1 LRNRMT
7 NSDTPEP
14 QLSIVMPAFN
24 EDRRLGPALDQLK
37 RHFESSP
44 MTVEIII
51 VDDGSTDD
59 TAGVARR
66 FEPGVM
72 TVRLIR
78 NRVNR
83 GKGYSVRRG
92 MRKASGAMILMTD
105 TDQSTPIY
113 ELARV
118 APFLSEGY
126 DVVIGSRDLDE
137 SQITQRQPR
146 HRHGMGLLM
155 RGLRRKLM
163 LRDIRDTQCG
173 FKLFSRRAAKAIF
186 RRVREEGF
194 PFDCEAL
201 MLARKMGYRIKEVG
215 VVWCNDPDS
224 RVRPVRDSIRMVI
237 GLVRILCRMRGMRGK
252 NESDGS
258 SSPRG

>member
-1 LRNRMT
+1 MT
-7 NSDTPEP
+7 DTDTSDPR
-14 QLSIVMPAFN
+14 LSIVMPAFN
-24 EDRRLGPALDQLK
+24 EDRRLGPALDQIK
-37 RHFESSP
+37 RYFESSP
-44 MTVEIII
+44 MTVELII

-59 TAGVARR
+59 TIGVARR
-66 FEPGVM
+66 FDSGDM

-92 MRKASGAMILMTD
+92 MRKAVGAMILMTD

-113 ELARV
+113 ELAKV
-118 APFLSEGY
+118 AGFLDDGY

-146 HRHGMGLLM
+146 HRHSMGLLM

-173 FKLFSRRAAKAIF
+173 FKLFSRRAGKAIF

-201 MLARKMGYRIKEVG
+201 MLARKLGYRIKEVG
-215 VVWCNDPDS
+215 VVWRNDPDS

-237 GLVRILCRMRGMRGK
+237 GLVRILWRLRGTRVQ
-252 NESDGS
+252 ERID
-258 SSPRG
+258 R